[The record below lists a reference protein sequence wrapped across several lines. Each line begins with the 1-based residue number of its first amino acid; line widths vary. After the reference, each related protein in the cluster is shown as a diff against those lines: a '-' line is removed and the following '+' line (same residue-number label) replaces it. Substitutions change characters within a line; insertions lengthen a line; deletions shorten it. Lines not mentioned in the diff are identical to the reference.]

1 MIHSCSHR
9 SGGLVASF
17 SAILLLGFSS
27 VSLGQ
32 IKNELTERSFWK
44 SSPNLEQV
52 QASVANGNDPSEL
65 GRYAFDPLSWALIE
79 RAPEDVLMYLL
90 EQPGNDVNK
99 LTHDGRTYIFWAA
112 YRDNIPFMNTL
123 ISKGAKTDIIDSH
136 GYSLLNFSAVT
147 GQTNIDLYDFIVAHG
162 ANPASEVNNAGA
174 NALLL
179 VAPFLEN
186 TELVDYFERQGL
198 GLTSVDESGAN
209 FFHYAAKGGN
219 ITFLSA
225 LLDRGFD
232 ANLLTLDGRNAGHYV
247 AMGTRGKDNPVEAY
261 HMMDSLGIDLT
272 TPSKEGKTPLWY
284 ALQGEPSKETLDF
297 LIGLGTEVNLSSD
310 EGENALMVA
319 SYSHEPAVLELLMS
333 NDIDIN
339 QTDDEGHSALSNA
352 VRYNSPEAVS
362 FLLDQGASVEPE
374 ANGGILLQGLATA
387 FNRDSA
393 AFHEKT
399 KLLMA
404 RQFDLGSPQED
415 GNTLFHLAVNEENSG
430 LCMVASQHG
439 TDVNHLNSEGYSA
452 LHLAAMQA
460 EDANIIEIL
469 LDLGAKTD
477 ALTPFEETPFDLAKE
492 NERLSS
498 LPSILN
504 LLQP

>member
-1 MIHSCSHR
+1 MIHSCSPR
-9 SGGLVASF
+9 SGGLIASL
-17 SAILLLGFSS
+17 SALLLLGLSS
-27 VSLGQ
+27 ASLGQ
-32 IKNELTERSFWK
+32 ERNELTERSFWK
-44 SSPNLEQV
+44 STPNLEQV
-52 QASVANGNDPSEL
+52 KASVANGNDPSEL

-112 YRDNIPFMNTL
+112 YRDNIAFMNTL
-123 ISKGAKTDIIDSH
+123 ISKGAKTNIIDSH
-136 GYSLLNFSAVT
+136 GYSLLNFAAVT
-147 GQTNIDLYDFIVAHG
+147 GQTNVALYDFILEHG
-162 ANPASEVNNAGA
+162 AQPASEVNHSGA

-186 TELVDYFERQGL
+186 TELVDYFERHGL
-198 GLTSVDESGAN
+198 GLTSVDDSGAN

-219 ITFLSA
+219 LAFLRA

-232 ANLLTLDGRNAGHYV
+232 ANLLTLDGRNTGHYV
-247 AMGTRGKDNPVEAY
+247 AMGTRGKDNPVAAY

-272 TPSKEGKTPLWY
+272 APSKEGKTPLWY
-284 ALQGEPSKETLDF
+284 ALQGEPSKETLGF
-297 LIGLGTEVNLSSD
+297 LIGLGTPVHLSSD

-319 SYSHEPAVLELLMS
+319 AYSHDPQVLEVLMS
-333 NDIDIN
+333 KDVDIN
-339 QTDDEGHSALSNA
+339 QTDDKGHSALSNA

-362 FLLDQGASVEPE
+362 FLLETGASVEPE
-374 ANGGILLQGLATA
+374 DNGGVLLQGLATA
-387 FNRDSA
+387 FKRDSA
-393 AFHEKT
+393 AFLEKAD
-399 KLLMA
+399 LLMA
-404 RQFDLGSPQED
+404 KQFDFSAPQAD
-415 GNTLFHLAVNEENSG
+415 GNTLFHLAVSEGSAG
-430 LCMVASQHG
+430 LCAVASQHG

-460 EDANIIEIL
+460 EDPEIIEML
-469 LDLGAKTD
+469 LGLGAKTD
-477 ALTPFEETPFDLAKE
+477 ALTPFEETPLTLAKE
-492 NERLSS
+492 NERLNS

>member
-1 MIHSCSHR
+1 MIHSCSPR
-9 SGGLVASF
+9 SGGLIASIT
-17 SAILLLGFSS
+17 ALLLLGLSS

-32 IKNELTERSFWK
+32 ERNELTERSFWK
-44 SSPNLEQV
+44 STPNLEQV
-52 QASVANGNDPSEL
+52 KASVANGNDPSEL

-90 EQPGNDVNK
+90 KQPGNDVNK

-112 YRDNIPFMNTL
+112 YRDNIAFMNTL

-136 GYSLLNFSAVT
+136 GYSLLNFAAVT
-147 GQTNIDLYDFIVAHG
+147 GQTNVALYDFIMEHG
-162 ANPASEVNNAGA
+162 AQPASEVNHSGA

-186 TELVDYFERQGL
+186 TELVDYFERHGL

-272 TPSKEGKTPLWY
+272 APSKEGKTPLWY
-284 ALQGEPSKETLDF
+284 ALQGEPSKETLNL
-297 LIGLGTEVNLSSD
+297 LIGLGTQVHLSSD

-319 SYSHEPAVLELLMS
+319 AYSHDPTVLDLLMS

-339 QTDDEGHSALSNA
+339 QTDDEGHSALTNA

-362 FLLDQGASVEPE
+362 FLLEAGASVEPE
-374 ANGGILLQGLATA
+374 DNGGALLQGLATA

-393 AFHEKT
+393 AFLEKAG
-399 KLLMA
+399 LLMV
-404 RQFDLGSPQED
+404 RHFDFSAPQAD
-415 GNTLFHLAVNEENSG
+415 GNTLFHLAVTEGNAG
-430 LCMVASQHG
+430 LCAVASQHG

-460 EDANIIEIL
+460 EDSDIIEML

-477 ALTPFEETPFDLAKE
+477 ALTPFDETPLTLAKE
-492 NERLSS
+492 NERLNS